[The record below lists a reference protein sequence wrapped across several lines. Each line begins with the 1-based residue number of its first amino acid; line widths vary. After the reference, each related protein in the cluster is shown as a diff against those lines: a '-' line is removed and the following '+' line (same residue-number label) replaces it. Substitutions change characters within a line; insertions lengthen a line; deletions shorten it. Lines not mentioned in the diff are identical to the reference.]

1 MGARYALA
9 AQSSNLGKMRPSSRK
24 VLIAMALRVLDKKTQ
39 GREPGIYYW
48 GYTRILG
55 DIGVMPTKT
64 SLRHLKA
71 NIAELSALGLVE
83 QKDRAYRGH
92 GGQWLL
98 HLPVDNSGSKH
109 PPAQPP

>member
-1 MGARYALA
+1 MGARYAIA
-9 AQSSNLGKMRPSSRK
+9 AQSTGLGKMRPSTRK

-55 DIGVMPTKT
+55 DLGVMPTRT

-71 NIAELSALGLVE
+71 NIAELAALGIVE
-83 QKDRAYRGH
+83 QTGTPRRGYQ
-92 GGQWLL
+92 GQWAL
-98 HLPVDNSGSKH
+98 HLPVDIPGSKH
-109 PPAQPP
+109 PDSQPP